1 MADEKVVTEQ
11 PTRIQPPGQW
21 STGMINASCCIGKW
35 FIIERKQIKIT
46 AQISIVHPMSHLG
59 LGIQQCGPRR
69 PARSLRLPGL
79 LLRVLLLPVRNA
91 HVDDQDA
98 VIRQNAPWHCGEF

>member
-1 MADEKVVTEQ
+1 MRRVALVSGLLLSEN
-11 PTRIQPPGQW
+11 
-21 STGMINASCCIGKW
+21 S
-35 FIIERKQIKIT
+35 IIIT

-59 LGIQQCGPRR
+59 LGIQQCGPCR

-79 LLRVLLLPVRNA
+79 LLRVPLLPVRDA